1 MRAVRPFLFGGGYL
15 RSFQRQRVSPAP
27 DGASCENHPRIRPYL
42 VVAPLLGHRFATR
55 YRSGDIHRARRFG
68 LAIAPQQ
75 RLYNHHSRA
84 EGLVREKSQLGG

>member
-1 MRAVRPFLFGGGYL
+1 MRAVRPFLFGGLSSRTTLAAFAKRKRPSVGRY
-15 RSFQRQRVSPAP
+15 FQRQRVSPAP
-27 DGASCENHPRIRPYL
+27 PRHLARIVPVFVPTWSL
-42 VVAPLLGHRFATR
+42 P
-55 YRSGDIHRARRFG
+55 HRARRFG